1 MQSENKK
8 LKIPIMLPLRD
19 NCICIQDLRDN
30 YIYLYMWTS
39 SEFPTI
45 YILI

>member
-19 NCICIQDLRDN
+19 NCMCIQDLRDN
-30 YIYLYMWTS
+30 YIY
-39 SEFPTI
+39 
-45 YILI
+45 YICGPLGNSQLFIF